1 MTGMPFAGPTKMASF
16 YSSLDRRSLEVSA
29 NRTIRHARVNLSQRP
44 FIVIWEVTRA
54 CDLACLHCR
63 ATAMPTPDPS
73 QLTTTDG
80 LRLIDQVAAF
90 GLPPPL
96 FVLTGG
102 DPLKRSDLSQLVRY
116 ATSRS
121 LPTSLSPS
129 ATPLLSA
136 QALKELKDAGLVAI
150 SLSLDGSNAPIHD
163 SFRGREQTFKRTL
176 EAWEHAHEIGLKVQ
190 INTTVTKRNLL
201 DLAAIARTVRERR
214 AMTWSVFFL
223 VQTGRGS
230 GLQQILPNECEDVLN
245 FLYDV
250 GEIFPVK
257 TTEGHHFKRVALQ
270 RTIVER
276 SQDTLESVLQ
286 PGETYRYL
294 RREFGPIIP
303 NGRRRRPPLDINAAR
318 GFVFIS
324 HAGDVFPSGF
334 LPMPAGNVRRI
345 DLPSL
350 YRSSSIFTAL
360 REARLL
366 KGRCGNCEFAP
377 VCGGSRSRAFAQT
390 GDLLAEDALCAYEP
404 GSFPYQA
411 ELTGLLAPI
420 LRDREV
426 NTIAK

>member
-116 ATSRS
+116 ATSCS

-350 YRSSSIFTAL
+350 YRSSPIFTAL

>member
-350 YRSSSIFTAL
+350 YRSSPIFTAL

>member
-1 MTGMPFAGPTKMASF
+1 MPFAGPTKMASF

-350 YRSSSIFTAL
+350 YRSSPIFTAL